1 MVDNGLIIACRMA
14 DADFKA
20 RVSIGAQMLGNG
32 FDAVVA
38 AGAALAADAQLT
50 YGHIHIILDN
60 SDIIRVDVIEVGV
73 GTYGNAAEIH
83 VGGRLD
89 DDNFFGSAVFCH
101 IGTAV
106 LLTEAYT
113 KTACQLVNYHK
124 ADVVTG
130 IFVFAADIAKAD
142 N

>member
-1 MVDNGLIIACRMA
+1 MVDNCLVVACRVA

-20 RVSIGAQMLGNG
+20 RVGIGAQMLGNG

-38 AGAALAADAQLT
+38 AGAALAADAQLA

-73 GTYGNAAEIH
+73 GTYGNAAEVH

-101 IGTAV
+101 VGTAV
-106 LLTEAYT
+106 LFAEAYT

>member
-1 MVDNGLIIACRMA
+1 M
-14 DADFKA
+14 
-20 RVSIGAQMLGNG
+20 
-32 FDAVVA
+32 
-38 AGAALAADAQLT
+38 
-50 YGHIHIILDN
+50 
-60 SDIIRVDVIEVGV
+60 IEVGV
-73 GTYGNAAEIH
+73 GTNSNAAEIH

-106 LLTEAYT
+106 LFAEAYAE
-113 KTACQLVNYHK
+113 TACQLVNYHK